1 MGHSPTNR
9 FSSLLL
15 RLGVGLSLMN
25 KVSSLLL
32 GLAWGFSPTNR
43 FSSLLLRLGVGLSL
57 MNKVSSL
64 LLGLAWGLQPDKQVL
79 VLAFE
84 IRRGPR
90 PDEQGFAFAFG
101 ISVGL
106 QPHEPGSPRM
116 GFSPGLSSDSSPCLE
131 CIFRPGKI
139 EDDRH
144 SSHRVI
150 CPHEKYQPS

>member
-64 LLGLAWGLQPDKQVL
+64 LLGLAWGFSPTNQGRLEWA
-79 VLAFE
+79 LA
-84 IRRGPR
+84 
-90 PDEQGFAFAFG
+90 
-101 ISVGL
+101 
-106 QPHEPGSPRM
+106 PGSLPI
-116 GFSPGLSSDSSPCLE
+116 PHPVLSACL
-131 CIFRPGKI
+131 
-139 EDDRH
+139 DRERLKMTDIVR
-144 SSHRVI
+144 SA
-150 CPHEKYQPS
+150 